1 MKNRIGITI
10 SVVSLLISFFLVSV
24 GCRPSRPRGYFTLDL
39 GSAVLQPRF
48 CLYRD
53 PDFQQQLGI
62 EGITVWKVPRSI
74 ENQWTFGVPWPWQV
88 GQIAWQSGWKVESL
102 LEGWQ
107 AVWDLEYKASDNFIK
122 RLFRRWLT
130 SPVSCLTYGEV
141 PSGYQ
146 EKVKALSLE
155 PEEFYGV
162 LIWEHPER
170 RAGLLGF
177 IIRLDGRGIPDR
189 LEYHNGKY
197 IITRFNTFTNP
208 RDDLRLSK

>member
-1 MKNRIGITI
+1 MKDRIGIAI
-10 SVVSLLISFFLVSV
+10 VVLVSILISCFFTV
-24 GCRPSRPRGYFTLDL
+24 GCVPASGYITID
-39 GSAVLQPRF
+39 SQSEVMQPMF
-48 CLYRD
+48 CLHLDTY
-53 PDFQQQLGI
+53 FQQQLSIGS
-62 EGITVWKVPRSI
+62 ITVRKMLLSSEEKKRGEFGSFLSWKDS
-74 ENQWTFGVPWPWQV
+74 QT
-88 GQIAWQSGWKVESL
+88 
-102 LEGWQ
+102 
-107 AVWDLEYKASDNFIK
+107 VWDLEYKASDNFIK

-162 LIWEHPER
+162 LIWEHPEK
-170 RAGLLGF
+170 RAGLLSF
-177 IIRLDGRGIPDR
+177 IIRLDSRGIPDR
-189 LEYHNGKY
+189 LEYHNGQY

>member
-1 MKNRIGITI
+1 MKNRIGIAI
-10 SVVSLLISFFLVSV
+10 IVLIGILISCFFVA
-24 GCRPSRPRGYFTLDL
+24 GCVPPPVYITIDSGAAVMQPTFCIHLDTYFQKQLSI
-39 GSAVLQPRF
+39 GS
-48 CLYRD
+48 
-53 PDFQQQLGI
+53 
-62 EGITVWKVPRSI
+62 ITVRKMLLSSEEKKRG
-74 ENQWTFGVPWPWQV
+74 EFG
-88 GQIAWQSGWKVESL
+88 SFL
-102 LEGWQ
+102 LWEDSQ
-107 AVWDLEYKASDNFIK
+107 TVWDLKYKASDNFIK
-122 RLFRRWLT
+122 RRFRRWLT
-130 SPVSCLTYGEV
+130 SPVSYLTYGEV